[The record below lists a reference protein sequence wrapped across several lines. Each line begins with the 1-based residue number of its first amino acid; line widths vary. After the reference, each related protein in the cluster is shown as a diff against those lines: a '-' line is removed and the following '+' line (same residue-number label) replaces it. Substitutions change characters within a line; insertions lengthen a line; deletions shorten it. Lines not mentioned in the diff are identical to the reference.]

1 VTFVRRVYG
10 VDEAA
15 ANARWILPGK
25 LADASTRPLYTIYAK
40 RGCSLITMS
49 DNAAGLGELKR
60 MISEAKRDA
69 NTRVNNKR
77 KKYERRRV
85 TTDSREDRRRKRV
98 CENIYWN
105 AIAEHMGLHKVLTE
119 PNNLINVYDS
129 AFTIAVVLVGD
140 EDTDPSEQYEE
151 CFKIV
156 RSLMRSVTN
165 LFIDIKRKSVDMR
178 MKPIDYIMAD

>member
-1 VTFVRRVYG
+1 MP
-10 VDEAA
+10 DKE
-15 ANARWILPGK
+15 
-25 LADASTRPLYTIYAK
+25 
-40 RGCSLITMS
+40 
-49 DNAAGLGELKR
+49 AAGLEELKR
-60 MISEAKRDA
+60 MISAAKRDA
-69 NTRVNNKR
+69 TTRVNNKR

-85 TTDSREDRRRKRV
+85 TTDSREDRRRNRV
-98 CENIYWN
+98 CDHIYWN

-165 LFIDIKRKSVDMR
+165 LFIDIKRKSVDLR
-178 MKPIDYIMAD
+178 MNPLDYLMADQSETPYDGR